1 MHIEPNIPSIL
12 GIEHIKGD
20 VFHSSKY
27 KHRCQFSWR
36 DVLILVCGETAMDIA
51 YEAIKADAKS
61 TTMCFRT
68 DSSPSQKLT
77 RSSKCLGGLSK
88 AGWLPIDGLI
98 TDLFDTTHVH
108 HVVAKSWM
116 RWFVPDFV
124 IKCVLW
130 FLTGTQAG
138 MNHHV
143 GALPRKYLGGR
154 MCSLI
159 NLLKR
164 CRT

>member
-1 MHIEPNIPSIL
+1 
-12 GIEHIKGD
+12 
-20 VFHSSKY
+20 
-27 KHRCQFSWR
+27 
-36 DVLILVCGETAMDIA
+36 
-51 YEAIKADAKS
+51 
-61 TTMCFRT
+61 
-68 DSSPSQKLT
+68 
-77 RSSKCLGGLSK
+77 
-88 AGWLPIDGLI
+88 
-98 TDLFDTTHVH
+98 
-108 HVVAKSWM
+108 M

-124 IKCVLW
+124 IKRVLW

-164 CRT
+164 CRTQIDIGQENEIGFWMRLGTGTVYWPPRGRSVGIGLTRFIKESTRLVASFPKQGKAEKTGDVCKKRKWNRIA